1 MSAGRK
7 SAFDMA
13 VACALPSQILAHTS
27 STFDGSRFAS
37 GIYFY
42 RLVTGNYT
50 ATKKLV
56 LIK

>member
-1 MSAGRK
+1 
-7 SAFDMA
+7 MA

-42 RLVTGNYT
+42 RLVAGNYT